1 MDQKEVLKALRHL
14 KVETGSLACLGCGHE
29 NSCSTRGCAVIREAI
44 EALEETRTTGDCISR
59 QAAIDRFM
67 PYVHVD
73 EKIPAETVIEELH
86 MFPAVDMQ
94 EAQWRWIPCS
104 SGVMPNAEQEV
115 RVICKTSTGYK
126 YQCQAFYVPAG
137 VYREDSGYSW
147 DWECCEEYDEER
159 DDYMVNPGWYES
171 IHNWDDYN
179 AVGISDTVTHWMPL
193 PQPPKEVSDNG

>member
-29 NSCSTRGCAVIREAI
+29 NSCSTRGCAVIRAAI
-44 EALEETRTTGDCISR
+44 EVLEETRTTGDCISR

-94 EAQWRWIPCS
+94 ESKQRWIPCS
-104 SGVMPNAEQEV
+104 ERLPKEKQ
-115 RVICKTSTGYK
+115 RVIVRCATVGTT
-126 YQCQAFYVPAG
+126 V
-137 VYREDSGYSW
+137 
-147 DWECCEEYDEER
+147 
-159 DDYMVNPGWYES
+159 GWILWGE
-171 IHNWDDYN
+171 WMTDLGRGCAD
-179 AVGISDTVTHWMPL
+179 VTHWMPL
-193 PQPPKEVSDNG
+193 PQPPKEVSGNG

>member
-1 MDQKEVLKALRHL
+1 MEVERILKELHRL
-14 KVETGSLACLGCGHE
+14 KVEIGSLACLGCGHE
-29 NSCSTRGCAVIREAI
+29 NSCSTKGCVVIRAAI

-94 EAQWRWIPCS
+94 ESKQRWIPCS
-104 SGVMPNAEQEV
+104 ERLPKEKQ
-115 RVICKTSTGYK
+115 RVIVRCATVGTT
-126 YQCQAFYVPAG
+126 V
-137 VYREDSGYSW
+137 
-147 DWECCEEYDEER
+147 
-159 DDYMVNPGWYES
+159 GWILWGE
-171 IHNWDDYN
+171 WMTDLGRGCAD
-179 AVGISDTVTHWMPL
+179 VTHWMPL